1 LKINIFKPYLQG
13 KAGYKGGKTLAEIQT
28 AANKIYKLSS
38 NENPIGCSP
47 LVIQAI
53 QDSLQNL
60 HHYPDRTAIHLQKA
74 LANFYKQE
82 LTENQ
87 FIATN
92 SGSEALEHIIRA
104 FLTENTSCI
113 ISNPCFFPYTMFS
126 TWQGAKVIDVPLNEV
141 DYSVNIQGILAA
153 INDTTRLIFL
163 TSPNNPTGSYIP
175 QEKLDYLIDH
185 LPEHVVLVLDEVYFH
200 FADAPDYT
208 SAMKY
213 VKTNKKVIALN
224 SFSKAFGMASLRC
237 GYLYSTPQLASY
249 IRSLSKPFLINKLS
263 LNAAIAALKDTDF
276 LNEIQE
282 LIIGERKRVQT
293 ELTKMGVKFW
303 PSQGN
308 FILIDPQTN
317 SQTFTNQMLS
327 EGIMVRPVDGF
338 GAPGKIRVTLGT
350 TEANDAYLGALKNV
364 LSLMTKV

>member
-1 LKINIFKPYLQG
+1 MEINIFKPYLLG

-28 AANKIYKLSS
+28 TASKIYKLSS

-47 LVIQAI
+47 LVVQAI

-74 LANFYKQE
+74 LADFYNNV
-82 LTENQ
+82 LTEDQ

-104 FLTENTSCI
+104 FLSENTSCI

-126 TWQGAKVIDVPLNEV
+126 TWQGAKVVNVPLNEE
-141 DYSVNIQGILAA
+141 DYSVNIEGILAA
-153 INDTTRLIFL
+153 IDDTTRLIFL

-175 QEKLDYLIDH
+175 ESQLDYLIDN
-185 LPEHVVLVLDEVYFH
+185 LPDHVVLVLDEVYYH

-208 SAMKY
+208 SALKY
-213 VKTNKKVIALN
+213 VQNDKKVIALN

-237 GYLYSTPQLASY
+237 GYLYSTPKLAAY
-249 IRSLSKPFLINKLS
+249 IRSLSKPFLLNKLS

-276 LNEIQE
+276 LQKIQH
-282 LIIGERKRVQT
+282 LIVRERNRVET

-308 FILIDPQTN
+308 FILIDPHSD
-317 SQTFTNQMLS
+317 SQTFTDQMLT

-350 TEANDAYLGALKNV
+350 AEANNAYLAALE
-364 LSLMTKV
+364 KVISVVSQ